1 MRIYTLSHSRVPT
14 YRVTHNQKHHNFLI
28 SPSLLHEDTLKFIY
42 RNDDID
48 VVKFMPVM
56 YLGKHLKFKKIFHI
70 DEVDLKAEYR
80 GEAYEIDENLIF
92 EYND

>member
-1 MRIYTLSHSRVPT
+1 MST

-28 SPSLLHEDTLKFIY
+28 SPRPLHEDTLKFIY
-42 RNDDID
+42 RNDGVD
-48 VVKFMPVM
+48 VVKLVPVV

-80 GEAYEIDENLIF
+80 CEAYEVDENIIF

>member
-1 MRIYTLSHSRVPT
+1 M
-14 YRVTHNQKHHNFLI
+14 
-28 SPSLLHEDTLKFIY
+28 LHEDTLKFIY
-42 RNDDID
+42 RNDGVDVVSVD
-48 VVKFMPVM
+48 VVKFVPVV

>member
-1 MRIYTLSHSRVPT
+1 M
-14 YRVTHNQKHHNFLI
+14 
-28 SPSLLHEDTLKFIY
+28 KF
-42 RNDDID
+42 
-48 VVKFMPVM
+48 VPVM
-56 YLGKHLKFKKIFHI
+56 YLGKHFKFKKISHI